1 MTLQG
6 KPPLAPGGT
15 EVRADLGRASCWAR
29 GGGGGGGPPVSWGRR
44 ARGAEARVGTPAFCQ
59 RGADVTEGACAQKTA
74 GRVFHR
80 HPWLTARGLRDY
92 RARP

>member
-29 GGGGGGGPPVSWGRR
+29 GGGGVGTAESWGRR
-44 ARGAEARVGTPAFCQ
+44 AREAEARVGMPAFCQ
-59 RGADVTEGACAQKTA
+59 RGAAVRHRRRMCPEDSWPRLPQASLADSTGTA
-74 GRVFHR
+74 
-80 HPWLTARGLRDY
+80 
-92 RARP
+92 